1 MTVSAQPEAVLSP
14 LPKADGS
21 ATYSYAGYTITASA
35 NGPVEAQKR
44 DEHPYEALVDVVV
57 RPASGV
63 GGTRERHL
71 ESLLQQSLRQL
82 ILVKNFPRCVV
93 QIVLQVIATPT
104 NEYVNTKLVQ
114 ASSNLLIIP
123 ALLQTA
129 VLALVSAAVPM
140 RATATSAVAAI
151 SPSDG
156 ETQITMDPS
165 PREADKSR
173 SVHVLAFTS
182 FGVLL
187 LAESEG
193 DFSMAEW
200 DQVYQV
206 SQSACCGAADSN
218 GTHAVL
224 DEANQKGPD
233 MRQFIRSAA
242 ESKVAADLY
251 WK

>member
-1 MTVSAQPEAVLSP
+1 MTVSTKPEAVLSP

-93 QIVLQVIATPT
+93 QIVLQVTEAPA

-129 VLALVSAAVPM
+129 VLALLSAAVPM
-140 RATATSAVAAI
+140 RATATSAVAAV
-151 SPSDG
+151 SLSDG
-156 ETQITMDPS
+156 KTQITMDP

-182 FGVLL
+182 FSELL

-193 DFSMAEW
+193 DFSMTEW
-200 DQVYQV
+200 DQVYETTR
-206 SQSACCGAADSN
+206 SACCGAADGN
-218 GTHAVL
+218 GIHAVL
-224 DEANQKGPD
+224 DEAQQSGPD
-233 MRQFIRSAA
+233 MRQFVRSAA

>member
-1 MTVSAQPEAVLSP
+1 MTVSAKPEAVLSP

-93 QIVLQVIATPT
+93 QIVLQVTEAPA

-129 VLALVSAAVPM
+129 VLSLLSAAVPM
-140 RATATSAVAAI
+140 RATATAAVAAV
-151 SPSDG
+151 SLSDG
-156 ETQITMDPS
+156 KTQITMDPS

-182 FGVLL
+182 FSELL

-193 DFSMAEW
+193 DFTMTEW
-200 DQVYQV
+200 DQVYETTR
-206 SQSACCGAADSN
+206 SACCGAADGN
-218 GTHAVL
+218 GIHAVL
-224 DEANQKGPD
+224 DEAQQSGPD
-233 MRQFIRSAA
+233 MRQFVRSAA